1 MAECGEH
8 ARQVRGQSTNRQPK
22 NERAEDES
30 IPVVPPRS
38 RASRPR
44 AERTFPRIRWWLVC
58 TIALVVLIAVTLL
71 EAPMFEARSV
81 QLSGNAR
88 TNEGLIHEALSIPE
102 DQALLLYDF
111 GAAELA
117 VSALPWV
124 KDVEVT
130 RQWPSTVR
138 VVISERGVVAA
149 IGRPDGSEWVVISDD
164 GVVVENRATPPA
176 NVPLIIA
183 TNNLVNTATVGE
195 RVPAAE
201 RALEVALNVP
211 GQLDAWITT
220 WTLDENLDLTAE
232 LVGSAE
238 VSFGAFED
246 QRTQFVSL
254 ASILN
259 GGAEL
264 TCLDRID
271 LSVADT
277 PVLDRNAACIVEAAQ
292 LN

>member
-1 MAECGEH
+1 M
-8 ARQVRGQSTNRQPK
+8 
-22 NERAEDES
+22 
-30 IPVVPPRS
+30 
-38 RASRPR
+38 
-44 AERTFPRIRWWLVC
+44 
-58 TIALVVLIAVTLL
+58 LVVLVAVTVL
-71 EAPMFEARSV
+71 EAPLFEARSV

-88 TNEGLIHEALSIPE
+88 TNEGRIHDALAIPA

-117 VSALPWV
+117 VSELPWV
-124 KDVEVT
+124 KEVEVT

-138 VVISERGVVAA
+138 VVVTERGVVAA
-149 IGRPDGSEWVVISDD
+149 LGRPDGSEWVVISDD

-176 NVPLIIA
+176 NVPLIVA
-183 TNNLVNTATVGE
+183 THEIVNGTSIGE
-195 RVPAAE
+195 SVPDAE

-238 VSFGAFED
+238 VNFGAFED

-254 ASILN
+254 ASILD